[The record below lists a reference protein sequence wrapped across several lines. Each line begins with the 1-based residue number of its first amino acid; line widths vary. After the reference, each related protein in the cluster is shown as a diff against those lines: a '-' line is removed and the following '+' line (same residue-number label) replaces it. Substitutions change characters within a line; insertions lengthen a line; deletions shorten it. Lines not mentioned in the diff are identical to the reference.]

1 MRRRTVLNVVL
12 LAAMPAAVTAQS
24 IRVTGTTIVRYVG
37 LRPILED
44 SVLAADVPGT
54 GLLRET
60 AEGYT
65 ARCVEGAVYC
75 NYYRSADVI
84 AAVPTT
90 QDLRLSAWGF
100 GRGLRIYARARGR
113 AAVGN
118 DAVWPRSDDALD
130 VLEAYGELDRPRFRL
145 RAGRQ
150 WTTTGLGV
158 YNFDGAALRL
168 RLTPRVMLEGYGGW
182 SLVRGLNEPITS
194 GALAA
199 VEAFVPDKRG
209 VLGGAQARIRPTAA
223 SALSVTYQ
231 REIRSD
237 RAGLYSER
245 LASELG
251 VRSRYATLDADLEA
265 DLAMGMINEARARL
279 SLYPSRPLAVRLF
292 ARRHRPYFDL
302 WTIWG
307 VFAPV
312 GFDEVGGGLGWTGA
326 SWTAEAH
333 GGWRNYPDT
342 GADLALAPFNDTG
355 WNVGTSLSREFGPA
369 WRFQGWYEADIGFG
383 AARSQG
389 GGRVERTLPGDAFL
403 AVTATAFQQAY
414 EFRVRSGTVVGFGMD
429 AGAPLG
435 ERARIAGGLDAYIHS
450 GAVADVDWSQLR
462 GSLRLEW
469 TVGSE
474 PGRTGMGTGGG
485 A

>member
-1 MRRRTVLNVVL
+1 MRRRTRFAVVVL
-12 LAAMPAAVTAQS
+12 AALLPCGTAAQS
-24 IRVTGTTIVRYVG
+24 IRVTGTTIVRYIG

-54 GLLRET
+54 GLLRVT
-60 AEGYT
+60 DDGYT
-65 ARCVEGAVYC
+65 ARCVQGAAYC
-75 NYYRSADVI
+75 NFYRSADVV
-84 AAVPTT
+84 AAIPAT

-100 GRGLRIYARARGR
+100 GRGLRVYARARGR
-113 AAVGN
+113 AAAG
-118 DAVWPRSDDALD
+118 DGAVWPRSDDALD
-130 VLEAYGELDRPRFRL
+130 VLEAYAELDRPRFRV

-168 RLTPRVMLEGYGGW
+168 RLGPRTMLEGYGGW
-182 SLVRGLNEPITS
+182 SLIRGLNEPITS

-209 VLGGAQARIRPTAA
+209 VLGGARIRIRPTAA

-251 VRSRYATLDADLEA
+251 VRSRHATLEADLEA
-265 DLAMGMINEARARL
+265 DLGMGVVNEARARL
-279 SLYPSRPLAVRLF
+279 SVYPSRPLALRLF

-307 VFAPV
+307 AFAPV
-312 GFDEVGGGLGWTGA
+312 GFDEVGGGLAWTGS

-342 GADLALAPFNDTG
+342 GVDLALAPFNDSG
-355 WNVGTSLSREFGPA
+355 WNVGTSVSRELGSA
-369 WRFQGWYEADIGFG
+369 WRLQGWYDADIGFG

-403 AVTATAFQQAY
+403 AVSATAFQQAY

-429 AGAPLG
+429 AGAPVS
-435 ERARIAGGLDAYIHS
+435 ERARIGGGLDAYIHS
-450 GAVADVDWSQLR
+450 GSVADVDWSQLR

-474 PGRTGMGTGGG
+474 PGRLGTGGG
-485 A
+485 G